1 MSKNVVADRDLVS
14 TRHLGSCSMNVDC
27 CVLDFGCYAFFE
39 TTSLSRSDLIMQRM
53 EENER
58 MDDERRQRIE
68 SLVRD
73 VEGVTNGL
81 DESTSRFIKDL
92 IGELRELVENL
103 LKADPVL
110 EFFETRIWS
119 MELAAETKDAL
130 DIVFR
135 EHRKDIVALKKVH
148 EGEKEV
154 LRRLY
159 GRTERR
165 RRLDDYFYR
174 QRINQL
180 KLILKKNNIEYHIEP
195 MPDCKEMSDD

>member
-1 MSKNVVADRDLVS
+1 
-14 TRHLGSCSMNVDC
+14 
-27 CVLDFGCYAFFE
+27 
-39 TTSLSRSDLIMQRM
+39 MQRI

-68 SLVRD
+68 SLIRD
-73 VEGVTNGL
+73 VETVTNGL
-81 DESTSRFIKDL
+81 DESTSRLIKDL

-103 LKADPVL
+103 LKADTVL
-110 EFFETRIWS
+110 EFFETRIWP
-119 MELAAETKDAL
+119 MELATETKNAL

-148 EGEKEV
+148 DEEEKEV

-165 RRLDDYFYR
+165 RRLEDYFYR

-180 KLILKKNNIEYHIEP
+180 KLILQKNNIEYHIEP